1 MRIDLD
7 EYVEARELDNGTL
20 SDNEKEL
27 IHKIRRV
34 CIDHGLIATEDL
46 ENEIFFRCESLETE
60 TFEGLEANIWACIMY
75 ALVNGYQ
82 ALVDEEDDCNIWQFI
97 G

>member
-1 MRIDLD
+1 MRINTD

-34 CIDHGLIATEDL
+34 CIDHGLVAAEDM
-46 ENEIFFRCESLETE
+46 ENEIFFRCESLETDNI
-60 TFEGLEANIWACIMY
+60 EANIWACIMY
-75 ALVNGYQ
+75 SLVNGFQ

-97 G
+97 E